1 MQKKI
6 PENGNVVKAET
17 SQWSSRHLLMISAGL
32 LLFYLI
38 LYIVPL
44 GVRPLTYP
52 DEVRYAEIPREMLLS
67 GNWIVPHL
75 DGLRYFE
82 KPPLGYWIDAIA
94 ISLFGEN
101 EFAVRL
107 PSAIASGLT
116 TLLLFIFTLRTTSNI
131 RVALFAALIH
141 MTMLTVYIVSTI
153 NTPDDLLTLFLTAG
167 IIFFYFAADANRQR
181 TGTQSLYWLSGCFFG
196 LAFLTKGFLA
206 FAIPFL
212 ILVPWMLWNGQWRLL
227 LTKAWPVIAAA
238 LLVIMPWSILIAL
251 REGDFWHYFFWV
263 EHVRRFAADDA
274 QHREPSYFYLMYLP
288 LLLFPWFN
296 LLPAAISGLSAKFKK
311 TGTSNN
317 QPQLSSIR
325 LAWLWFLL
333 PFLFF
338 SVSKGKL
345 ITYILPCAPAIAFL
359 SATGLFYYFEK
370 QRKLFNAGVL
380 FNTLILSG
388 LLTWIFFNQSMDTG
402 SRIYAADENGHL
414 TILVIS
420 LITGTIAGLIAYY
433 NNRPGVKLIANMALI
448 SPLLFT
454 IDYILPE
461 QVLELKSP
469 GVLLGQYKDKITD
482 NTLIISD
489 GNVIRAADWYFKRD
503 DIYLISVGELE
514 YGLNYPDTA
523 YKLLDQEQFSKLMTA
538 SGNRPIIMVCN
549 PTCDEKFSRLLPA
562 TASKQIWGDFELWHN
577 KLSTAK

>member
-1 MQKKI
+1 M
-6 PENGNVVKAET
+6 
-17 SQWSSRHLLMISAGL
+17 MSAGL

-44 GVRPLTYP
+44 GIRPLSYP

-67 GNWIVPHL
+67 GDWIVPHL

-131 RVALFAALIH
+131 RVALLAALIH
-141 MTMLTVYIVSTI
+141 MTMFTVYIVSTI

-167 IIFFYFAADANRQR
+167 IISFYFAADANRQK
-181 TGTQSLYWLSGCFFG
+181 TCPQWLWWLSGGFFG

-238 LLVIMPWSILIAL
+238 LLVIMPWSILVAL

-263 EHVRRFAADDA
+263 EHVRRFTSDDA
-274 QHREPSYFYLMYLP
+274 QHREPFYFYLMYLP

-311 TGTSNN
+311 TDTCNN
-317 QPQLSSIR
+317 QPQLSSTR

-345 ITYILPCAPAIAFL
+345 LTYILPCAPAIAFL

-388 LLTWIFFNQSMDTG
+388 LLTGIFFNQSMETG

-414 TILVIS
+414 TILVIA

-448 SPLLFT
+448 SPLLIT
-454 IDYILPE
+454 IDYIIPE
-461 QVLELKSP
+461 QGLELKSP
-469 GVLLGQYKDKITD
+469 GILLEQYKDRITD
-482 NTLIISD
+482 DTLIISD

-503 DIYLISVGELE
+503 NIYLISVGELD
-514 YGLNYPDTA
+514 YGLHYPDSA
-523 YKLLDQEQFSKLMTA
+523 YKLLDQMQFSALM
-538 SGNRPIIMVCN
+538 SKSENRPIIMVCN
-549 PTCDEKFSRLLPA
+549 PTCDEKFSNLLPA
-562 TASKQIWGDFELWHN
+562 TASKHTLGDFELWHN
-577 KLSTAK
+577 NVSTAK